1 MSVEFIGYVSAREQ
15 SEIISPKGPDVDP
28 AYIETTAR
36 LHERAGFDRALVA
49 FHSSAP
55 DSLLI
60 AQHAASVTTKLG
72 LLIAHRP
79 GFTAPTLAARQLAT
93 IDHLSRGRVAVHI
106 ITGGNDRE
114 LKADG
119 DHLSKAER
127 YARTNEYLTVLSR
140 EWAST
145 APFTVKG
152 RYYDIEDA
160 SSEVRPYKARTIPIY
175 FGGASDEAIAVAGR
189 HADAYALWGESLAG
203 TRELVDRV
211 SASAARHG
219 RRPRFSISFRP
230 IIGETER
237 QAWERAHDIEAQ
249 IIARQKATL
258 ESTQSGLDTAGAAIS
273 GNNLP
278 SNAGSRR
285 LQALF
290 SGGDRHDAR
299 LWTGVARVTGGRWN
313 STSLVGTAE
322 QVAEA
327 MLAYHRIGIGTFLI
341 RGFDPLADAET
352 YGRELIPLVRE
363 RVSREEASLSHG

>member
-15 SEIISPKGPDVDP
+15 SEIISPQGPDVDP

-60 AQHAASVTTKLG
+60 AQHAASVTKRLS

-93 IDHLSRGRVAVHI
+93 LDHLSCGRVAVHI

-127 YARTNEYLTVLSR
+127 YARTDEYLTLLRS
-140 EWAST
+140 EWTST
-145 APFTVKG
+145 VPFTVKG
-152 RYYDIEDA
+152 RYYNIEDA
-160 SSEVRPYKARTIPIY
+160 FSEVRPFNAETIPIY
-175 FGGASDEAIAVAGR
+175 FGGASEEAITVAGR

-203 TRELVDRV
+203 ARELVDRV
-211 SASAARHG
+211 TASAARHG
-219 RRPRFSISFRP
+219 RKPRFSISFRP
-230 IIGETER
+230 IIGATEQ

-249 IIARQKATL
+249 IIARQKLTL
-258 ESTQSGLDTAGAAIS
+258 EGSQSGLDTAGTAIT
-273 GNNLP
+273 GDDLP
-278 SNAGSRR
+278 GNAGSRR
-285 LQALF
+285 LQAL
-290 SGGDRHDAR
+290 SSQGDRHDSR
-299 LWTGVARVTGGRWN
+299 LWTGVARLTGGRWN

-322 QVAEA
+322 QVVESL
-327 MLAYHRIGIGTFLI
+327 LAYYRLGIGTFLI
-341 RGFDPLADAET
+341 RGFDPLADAEI
-352 YGRELIPLVRE
+352 YGKELIPLVRE
-363 RVSREEASLSHG
+363 RVSKEEASLSHG